1 MSGPAHVHRDEKKI
15 ETGTG
20 ELEKVKVGQGI
31 RRFEVICLLVFGI
44 FSEPRSLLTLF
55 QILTKAMRC
64 GVSTGRGLT

>member
-1 MSGPAHVHRDEKKI
+1 MSGPAHVHRYEKKI

-31 RRFEVICLLVFGI
+31 RRFEICLLVFGI

-55 QILTKAMRC
+55 QILA
-64 GVSTGRGLT
+64 